1 MSRIGKKPV
10 AIPAG
15 VSVKVLPERKIT
27 VESSGKKLEMTHRPE
42 VSVVVDDAAKSVV
55 IAIDEKDHDNREVR
69 AYWGSTRAHINNMV
83 AGVTKGY
90 EKVLEVNGV
99 GWGATLAGNKLN
111 LKLGYANILTKMIP
125 AGVNVAVEK
134 NQIKI
139 SGPDKQAV
147 GQFAAEVRA
156 LRKPEPYNGK
166 GIKYLEEVIKRK
178 EGKAFGS

>member
-1 MSRIGKKPV
+1 
-10 AIPAG
+10 
-15 VSVKVLPERKIT
+15 
-27 VESSGKKLEMTHRPE
+27 VEASGKKLEMVHRPE
-42 VSVVVDDAAKSVV
+42 VSVVVDGSAVSV
-55 IAIDEKDHDNREVR
+55 AIDEKDHDNRAVR
-69 AYWGSTRAHINNMV
+69 AFWGSTRAHIANMIN
-83 AGVTKGY
+83 GVTKGY

-111 LKLGYANILTKMIP
+111 LKLGYANVITKMVP

-166 GIKYLEEVIKRK
+166 GIKYLDEVIRRK
-178 EGKAFGS
+178 EGKA